1 MIDVIWDSGST
12 IVVSKPAGLATQAP
26 PPYESLETLLRMQ
39 LKARTSYIA
48 FPHRLDRPVSGLL
61 LVALTKRAARLLGEQ
76 FEARRVNKTYLA
88 LVEGQLPHESMVW
101 ADWMRK
107 LDEEARAEI
116 VSDEQRSL
124 FTDAKLAESKARLIA
139 SDATTSLLEL
149 QPLTGRMHQ
158 LRVQTASR
166 GHAILGDALY
176 GCQRRIASMNDG
188 EIALQA
194 SKIEF
199 NDPMNGRRVCVE
211 APSPKWASDFIL

>member
-26 PPYESLETLLRMQ
+26 APYESLETLLRMQ

-107 LDEEARAEI
+107 LEEEARAEI

-176 GCQRRIASMNDG
+176 GCQRRVASMNDG